1 MSLLVCKKCGAQLP
15 EGAYRCPECGT
26 PVDAPEVVFT
36 PETQPVQAVGQG
48 VSMCKEC
55 GAKLP
60 EGVSICPECGSPV
73 DTPEIVSAP
82 ETQPVQA
89 VNPSVSMCKECG
101 VQLPEG
107 ASVCPE
113 CGSLVDT
120 ALRVSPSDTRSIR
133 VVEPVVKYCSK
144 CGTQLAPEQAFCP
157 KCGTK
162 SDAGIV
168 KKKGKKRV
176 IIPIIC
182 VIFLALAA
190 AAIVFFTQPKVES
203 ITASETSIELTLNET
218 FQATYTVTPEKAA
231 KVKTTW
237 TSSNE
242 NIAKVDQTGLIT
254 AVSDGNVTITV
265 TAKDKMSVI
274 SLKVIPPIESL
285 TVNKNNVT
293 LKEKETFQI
302 NCTITPE
309 AASKTQITYTSDN
322 ESVAKVDSNGLV
334 TGVSDGTATITLK
347 AKDKTASVSVT
358 VKTGPDFKAVYN
370 KIGGEGYYCE
380 LGSDNSYL
388 TIDTNPFDLDDYTAR
403 SALNMVSKANSAL
416 GLPDS
421 VYRKMLETRSV
432 DGRVTDTHNGVK
444 VSWTYHPDHGLEVLY
459 EAE

>member
-1 MSLLVCKKCGAQLP
+1 MSEL
-15 EGAYRCPECGT
+15 
-26 PVDAPEVVFT
+26 
-36 PETQPVQAVGQG
+36 
-48 VSMCKEC
+48 MCKEC
-55 GAKLP
+55 GILLP
-60 EGVSICPECGSPV
+60 DGAAVCPECGSPV
-73 DTPEIVSAP
+73 DTPEIVSSP

-113 CGSLVDT
+113 CGSPVNAAQT
-120 ALRVSPSDTRSIR
+120 VSPMTTQSIQ
-133 VVEPVVKYCSK
+133 VVKPIVRFCSK

-162 SDAGIV
+162 SDVGTV

-182 VIFLALAA
+182 VICLALAA

-203 ITASETSIELTLNET
+203 ITASETSIELTSNET
-218 FQATYTVTPEKAA
+218 FQATYSVTPEKAA

-254 AVSDGNVTITV
+254 AVSDGTATITV

-274 SLKVIPPIESL
+274 SVKVSPPIESI
-285 TVNKNNVT
+285 TAYQNTVT
-293 LKEKETFQI
+293 LKAKETFQAKY
-302 NCTITPE
+302 TILPE
-309 AASKTQITYTSDN
+309 RAADTFVTYTSDN
-322 ESVAKVDSNGLV
+322 AGVAKVDSNGLI
-334 TGVSDGTATITLK
+334 TAVSDGTATIMMT
-347 AKDKTASVSVT
+347 AKDKTATISVT
-358 VKTGPDFKAVYN
+358 VKTGPDFKAIYK
-370 KIGGEGYYCE
+370 KIGGESSSAVE
-380 LGSDNSYL
+380 VASDGSYL
-388 TIDTNPFDLDDYTAR
+388 RIDSDPYDLGYSWHT
-403 SALNMVSKANSAL
+403 SEIKQANKEL

-421 VYRKMLETRSV
+421 VYQKMLETRSV
-432 DGRVTDTHNGVK
+432 DGRLTDTHNGVK